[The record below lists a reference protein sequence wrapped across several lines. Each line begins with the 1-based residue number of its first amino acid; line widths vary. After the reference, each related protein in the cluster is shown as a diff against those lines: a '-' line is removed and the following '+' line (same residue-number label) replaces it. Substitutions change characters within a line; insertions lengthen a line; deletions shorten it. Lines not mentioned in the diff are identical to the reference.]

1 MDKGFTLSPTQ
12 GVSLLST
19 HTLLSTSTL
28 LSTHTVPYFQLATHV
43 HSLFIS
49 PLTYQSSQWILKTP
63 RNLII
68 YAYMRALFETVG
80 QEVGKF
86 EAVDVRLGATNAQ
99 LGERIEGVR
108 VQLGQ
113 VGGRLEQAEARIEG
127 VEPRFEARFEGLEQL
142 LRQVLEA
149 QQSVQRTI
157 WTL

>member
-1 MDKGFTLSPTQ
+1 
-12 GVSLLST
+12 
-19 HTLLSTSTL
+19 
-28 LSTHTVPYFQLATHV
+28 
-43 HSLFIS
+43 
-49 PLTYQSSQWILKTP
+49 
-63 RNLII
+63 
-68 YAYMRALFETVG
+68 MRALFETVG